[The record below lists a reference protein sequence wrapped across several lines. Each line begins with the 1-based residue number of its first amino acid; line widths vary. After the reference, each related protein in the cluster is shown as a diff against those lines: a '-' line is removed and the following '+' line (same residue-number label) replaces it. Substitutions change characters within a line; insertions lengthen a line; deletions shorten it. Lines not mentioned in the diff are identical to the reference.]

1 MNENK
6 QIFGLR
12 GNCWNTQEQKQAAE
26 TECMKIKEWNKVNKE
41 YLRHLV

>member
-12 GNCWNTQEQKQAAE
+12 GNCWNTQQQKQAAE
-26 TECMKIKEWNKVNKE
+26 TMYENERMKQGQ
-41 YLRHLV
+41 